1 MKIRVDNIPEE
12 GRQINAKID
21 PSKNDW
27 DLPAGYGFAKT
38 LTFAGRVRRSGEDL
52 AVEGNLTGSIESQC
66 SRCLGNFEMPVDM
79 ALDTVFTP
87 RGEIEDE
94 DVEVVEVD
102 SGISFYDG
110 ISIDLDKEI
119 RDLILI
125 NIPIGP
131 VCWED
136 CKGLCSGCGAD
147 LNTVPCGCSSDGGPS
162 PFDKLKELKA
172 KLEE

>member
-1 MKIRVDNIPEE
+1 MNIRVDNIPEE
-12 GRQINAKID
+12 GRQIDAKID

-27 DLPAGYGFAKT
+27 DLPGCGFAEA
-38 LTFAGRVRRSGEDL
+38 LVFAGRVRRSGDDL
-52 AVEGNLTGSIESQC
+52 VVEGNLTGSIESQC